1 MGNKELNLAEPV
13 TKKIFKSYEDE
24 DIRIGICLMQGWRKT
39 MEDTSLAMPNFDGQG
54 NSLFGIFDGHGGSI
68 ISQFVACNIE
78 NILKNSKY
86 YKKPNDEKDLKNSED
101 NKQSN
106 NEKKT
111 FKNRNYYKEYG
122 KPNYEKALIDSF
134 LLLDELL
141 KNKAI
146 DNFLK
151 KIKTFQRTSNDNV
164 EENDGGIINKELL
177 NNNIKNDPFN
187 DYLFFCSSYLDNETN
202 LKYQFPNMEKYLKN
216 QYKIGKKNTINDISK
231 INFENKKRNYSSVKT
246 QHSDANYRSKTD
258 KNIQLN
264 SEDYLGINKKEIL
277 DAEDINIIN
286 SKTFLNAENLYSQN
300 DKVSTNLISNDIG
313 TTANV
318 LLLKK
323 NCFYIANV
331 GDSLSV
337 MYKKKKAY
345 KLNKEHKTT
354 SEKEFNRLNKIGTK
368 LINYR
373 INGKLN
379 ITRAIGDLS
388 YKNRNNGYI
397 YEQDVLAIPEVNKY
411 FLDDVDF
418 IVMASDGFWD
428 YGDDHKAICDNIYNE
443 LKKNPKKDLCELIGN
458 IFDKALAK
466 ANNYLRGTDNMSC
479 IIIQF
484 IKKS

>member
-1 MGNKELNLAEPV
+1 MGTKELNLAEPIS
-13 TKKIFKSYEDE
+13 KKIYKSYEDE
-24 DIRIGICLMQGWRKT
+24 NIRVGICLMQGWRKT
-39 MEDTSLAMPNFDGQG
+39 MEDTSLAMPNFDGQE

-68 ISQFVACNIE
+68 ISQFVACNIG

-86 YKKPNDEKDLKNSED
+86 YKKA
-101 NKQSN
+101 
-106 NEKKT
+106 
-111 FKNRNYYKEYG
+111 
-122 KPNYEKALIDSF
+122 NYEKSLVDSF
-134 LLLDELL
+134 ILLDELL
-141 KNKAI
+141 KNKVI
-146 DNFLK
+146 DTFLK
-151 KIKTFQRTSNDNV
+151 KIKTHQKNSVDMIG
-164 EENDGGIINKELL
+164 ENYGGIINKELL

-202 LKYQFPNMEKYLKN
+202 LKYQFPNMENYLQNQSKAGKN
-216 QYKIGKKNTINDISK
+216 NTISDIRK
-231 INFENKKRNYSSVKT
+231 INFENKKRNYSPL
-246 QHSDANYRSKTD
+246 
-258 KNIQLN
+258 KNLQ
-264 SEDYLGINKKEIL
+264 SEVIIKNNIKFDFKNDLDSEKKEIME
-277 DAEDINIIN
+277 AEDINLK
-286 SKTFLNAENLYSQN
+286 SKTYFGKDNLNYII
-300 DKVSTNLISNDIG
+300 DKSSTNLISNDIG

-323 NCFYIANV
+323 NYFYVANV

-337 MYKKKKAY
+337 MYKKKKAI

-354 SEKEFNRLNKIGTK
+354 SETELNRLNKLGTK

-411 FLDDVDF
+411 SLDDVDF
-418 IVMASDGFWD
+418 IVMGSDGFWD
-428 YGDDHKAICDNIYNE
+428 YGDDIKTICDNIYNE
-443 LKKNPKKDLCELIGN
+443 LKKKPKRDLCDLIGS

-484 IKKS
+484 LQKR